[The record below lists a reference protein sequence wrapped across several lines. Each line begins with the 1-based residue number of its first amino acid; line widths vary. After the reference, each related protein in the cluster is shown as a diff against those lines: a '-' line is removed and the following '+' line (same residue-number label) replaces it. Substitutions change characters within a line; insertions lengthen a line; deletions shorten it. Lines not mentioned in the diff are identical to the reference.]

1 MCIYLSA
8 WPLWHAAAVDRNAL
22 NFHLKSA
29 ERVTFINKGAR
40 STRVEPRLLFR
51 KQPPLEQ
58 SVIMY
63 LLSGLFGAILGA
75 AIARKRRGKGLD
87 MAQYAAGYGILF
99 ALIGLILTII
109 VDRTVI

>member
-1 MCIYLSA
+1 
-8 WPLWHAAAVDRNAL
+8 
-22 NFHLKSA
+22 
-29 ERVTFINKGAR
+29 
-40 STRVEPRLLFR
+40 
-51 KQPPLEQ
+51 
-58 SVIMY
+58 MY

-87 MAQYAAGYGILF
+87 MAQYAACYGILF

>member
-1 MCIYLSA
+1 MLACL
-8 WPLWHAAAVDRNAL
+8 
-22 NFHLKSA
+22 LKA
-29 ERVTFINKGAR
+29 TPIKQRVTI
-40 STRVEPRLLFR
+40 
-51 KQPPLEQ
+51 
-58 SVIMY
+58 Y